1 MKNFFK
7 DYFRRFLIGAAAVV
21 LAAAVAGL
29 AILVAWLVVRE
40 GDNPLFYLITFGIM
54 LVIVPLVGALAKI

>member
-21 LAAAVAGL
+21 LFAAVAVI
-29 AILVAWLVVRE
+29 AVLVAWLIVRD
-40 GDNPLFYLITFGIM
+40 GDNPLFYLIALGIVW
-54 LVIVPLVGALAKI
+54 VIVPLIGALAKI

>member
-21 LAAAVAGL
+21 LTAAVAGL
-29 AILVAWLVVRE
+29 AVLVAWLVVRD
-40 GDNPLFYLITFGIM
+40 GDNPLFYLVAFAIM
-54 LVIVPLVGALAKI
+54 LVIVPLVGAIAKI